1 MFRFLH
7 TSDWHLGQ
15 SFINRSREE
24 EHKNFLTWLL
34 NEIETL
40 KIDALIVAGDIF
52 DTGTPPSYA
61 RHLYFDF
68 LKELNLRCSSCQVII
83 VGGNHDSVSTLN
95 ESSTLL
101 KLLNIHVISG
111 NCSAEDET
119 ILLQNQDSQDA
130 AIVCAVPFLRERDV
144 RLSNE
149 GETIENKRE
158 ALRRGIKQHY
168 GKTLERAQEINKQVQ
183 KDLPIVATGHL
194 TTSGGELTDGVRDI
208 YIGSLESYSSGDFPE
223 EFDYVALGHLHK
235 EQSFGAKKHIRYCG
249 SPIPMSFPEAKH
261 PKIVHLVEIDADKN
275 LKVENLQI
283 PTSRILKSISGSLE
297 EIQSDLL
304 SLNDEKKLTTWVE
317 IVINSEI
324 EISAAQSLVKDICK
338 DLPIEILR
346 FRRERKKKNGN
357 SSTTEK
363 EVTLKEMTIE
373 EVFERKLASA
383 EFDSKILDQLKDAFK
398 EIHQKALSGEDS

>member
-24 EHKNFLTWLL
+24 EHKQFLSWLL
-34 NEIETL
+34 NQIETL
-40 KIDALIVAGDIF
+40 KVDALIVAGDIF
-52 DTGTPPSYA
+52 DTATPPSYA

-68 LKELNLRCSSCQVII
+68 LKELNQRCRSCQVII

-111 NCSAEDET
+111 NCSAEEET
-119 ILLQNQDSQDA
+119 FLLQNHDSQDA

-168 GKTLERAQEINKQVQ
+168 SKTLERAQEINKQVQ
-183 KDLPIVATGHL
+183 KDLPIIATGHL

-208 YIGSLESYSSGDFPE
+208 YIGSLESYSSGDFPD
-223 EFDYVALGHLHK
+223 EFNYVALGHLHK
-235 EQSFGAKKHIRYCG
+235 EQSFGANKHIRYCG

-261 PKIVHLVEIDADKN
+261 PKVVHLVELDNDKK
-275 LKVENLQI
+275 LTVENLQI

-297 EIQSDLL
+297 DIQTQLMSL
-304 SLNDEKKLTTWVE
+304 SSEGELRTWVE
-317 IVINSEI
+317 IVINNEI
-324 EISAAQSLVKDICK
+324 EISAAQSFVKDICK
-338 DLPIEILR
+338 ELPIEILR
-346 FRRERKKKNGN
+346 FRRERKKKNGKH
-357 SSTTEK
+357 TTSEK

-373 EVFERKLASA
+373 EVFERKLVSA
-383 EFDSKILDQLKDAFK
+383 EFDSKILAELKEAFK
-398 EIHQKALSGEDS
+398 EIHQQAISGEDL